1 MFSIALLNHKGGV
14 GKSSIALNLAAY
26 LSSSSS
32 LLAIDLDPQANFSST
47 VSSPSNSV
55 FDLLVKGSSVS
66 SSVSHCSKGFDLI
79 AASSLLNAADE
90 LLLPDQSGVK
100 RLRSALDEV
109 RSTYDFVI
117 IDTPPHL
124 RSLALNALVA
134 ADSVIIPTLPD
145 VFSSNGLVELAKAIE
160 LVKSSLNP
168 SIKVDGIILNRFK
181 NTRLSRRMID
191 VFEEAARILNT
202 RLFNTKIRDSIKV
215 SEANALQL
223 SIFDYAPSSPV
234 ADDFLSLFHELLP
247 DFQPVFSR

>member
-14 GKSSIALNLAAY
+14 GKSSIALNLAAF

-47 VSSPSNSV
+47 VSTPSNAA
-55 FDLLVKGSSVS
+55 FDLLVKRSSIS
-66 SSVSHCSKGFDLI
+66 SSIYHCSKGFDII

-90 LLLPDQSGVK
+90 LLPSDQSGVR

-109 RSTYDFVI
+109 RSSYDFVI

-145 VFSSNGLVELAKAIE
+145 VFSSNGLVELAKAIN

-168 SIKVDGIILNRFK
+168 SIKVDGIVLNRFK
-181 NTRLSRRMID
+181 NTRLSHRMID
-191 VFEEAARILNT
+191 VFQEAAKILNT

-234 ADDFLSLFHELLP
+234 ADDFLSLFKELFP